1 MNTRRLIS
9 TGLALGL
16 TAGAIPF
23 AMAASYKAPDQ
34 AVYIGLSGGQSITQA
49 DGGDISSALSSAGLA
64 PTGSTLD
71 DTDTGWKLYLGYQ
84 FNPNFAVE
92 GGYVDLGKFNFSSTT
107 AGGSLSGELKT
118 KNGAFIDAVGI
129 IPLQNNFSI
138 FGKLGLYSIKSE
150 LNGSGPGGSVSAS
163 HTTGDITYGIGAG
176 YDFTRNLAAR
186 LEWERFNK
194 VGDNPTAEADLDLV
208 SIGIL
213 YKF

>member
-1 MNTRRLIS
+1 MNAKLLIS

-16 TAGAIPF
+16 TAGAVPF
-23 AMAASYKAPDQ
+23 AAAANFKAPDQ
-34 AVYIGLSGGQSITQA
+34 ALYIGLSGGQSMTQA
-49 DGGDISSALSSAGLA
+49 GGGEIGNALSSAGLA
-64 PTGSTLD
+64 PTGSSLD

-92 GGYVDLGKFNFSSTT
+92 GGYVDLGKFSFSSTT
-107 AGGSLSGELKT
+107 AAGSLSGDLKT
-118 KNGAFIDAVGI
+118 KNGVFVDAVGI

-150 LNGSGPGGSVSAS
+150 LNGSGSGGSVSAS
-163 HTTGDITYGIGAG
+163 HTTGDITYGLGAG

-186 LEWERFNK
+186 VEWERFNK
-194 VGDNPTAEADLDLV
+194 VGDNATAKSDLDLV
-208 SIGIL
+208 SVGVL

>member
-1 MNTRRLIS
+1 MNTKLLIS
-9 TGLALGL
+9 TGLALSL

-23 AMAASYKAPDQ
+23 AMAANYKASDQ
-34 AVYIGLSGGQSITQA
+34 AMYIGLSGGQSITQA
-49 DGGDISSALSSAGLA
+49 DGGDISSALSNSGLA
-64 PTGSTLD
+64 PTGSSLD
-71 DTDTGWKLYLGYQ
+71 DTDTAWKLYLGYQ

-92 GGYVDLGKFNFSSTT
+92 GGYVDMGKFDFSSTT

-118 KNGAFIDAVGI
+118 KNGVFIDAVGI

-138 FGKLGLYSIKSE
+138 FGKLGLYSVKSE
-150 LNGSGPGGSVSAS
+150 LSGSGAGGSVSAS
-163 HTTGDITYGIGAG
+163 HTTGDVTYGIGAG

-194 VGDNPTAEADLDLV
+194 VGDNRTAEADLDMV
-208 SIGIL
+208 SVGVV